1 MRFNNSGARA
11 PVTPAESPASE
22 RTGFLHPLARRL
34 ARGALVAVSRLGDR
48 VLARGTEALA
58 LAEGIAVVADAL
70 VDGLDRLD
78 GCAHPAAPAPA
89 TVDLGLALRVSEL
102 ERAVE
107 RLAGPE
113 VAWSGET
120 GHPCPHCGCTRA
132 ERLCGAA
139 VSGDFVY
146 ARCVECRAV
155 ALVLLA
161 NAGPQEV
168 LP

>member
-1 MRFNNSGARA
+1 MRFNNSDRA
-11 PVTPAESPASE
+11 PDVTAEPSPDS
-22 RTGFLHPLARRL
+22 RPRGGVIPRR
-34 ARGALVAVSRLGDR
+34 VR
-48 VLARGTEALA
+48 VWADAACDALA
-58 LAEGIAVVADAL
+58 DVGGLFDLLSGTMRAAIEKIDRSVPPEAPEAREPVA
-70 VDGLDRLD
+70 
-78 GCAHPAAPAPA
+78 
-89 TVDLGLALRVSEL
+89 VDLGLALRVAEL

>member
-1 MRFNNSGARA
+1 MRFNNSDDRA

-34 ARGALVAVSRLGDR
+34 ARGALVAVSRLGDG
-48 VLARGTEALA
+48 VLARGTKALA

-78 GCAHPAAPAPA
+78 GCAQPPAPAPA
-89 TVDLGLALRVSEL
+89 TVDLGLALRVAEL

-107 RLAGPE
+107 ALDPLAVVE
-113 VAWSGET
+113 RRRAA
-120 GHPCPHCGCTRA
+120 HPCPVCGGR
-132 ERLCGAA
+132 
-139 VSGDFVY
+139 VV
-146 ARCVECRAV
+146 
-155 ALVLLA
+155 LVLEGA
-161 NAGPQEV
+161 PQSPAGWITGLCAGCRTLHSAKPGSEV

>member
-1 MRFNNSGARA
+1 MRFNNSAARA
-11 PVTPAESPASE
+11 PVTPAETPASQ

-107 RLAGPE
+107 ALAPIPVVE
-113 VAWSGET
+113 RRRSSS
-120 GHPCPHCGCTRA
+120 PCSVCG
-132 ERLCGAA
+132 G
-139 VSGDFVY
+139 VV
-146 ARCVECRAV
+146 V
-155 ALVLLA
+155 LVLEGAPRGPGEWFNGLCAGCRTLA
-161 NAGPQEV
+161 SAKPNSEV

>member
-1 MRFNNSGARA
+1 MRFNNSAARA
-11 PVTPAESPASE
+11 PVTPAETPASQ

-107 RLAGPE
+107 ALAPIPVVE
-113 VAWSGET
+113 RRRSNS
-120 GHPCPHCGCTRA
+120 PCCVCG
-132 ERLCGAA
+132 GG
-139 VSGDFVY
+139 VV
-146 ARCVECRAV
+146 
-155 ALVLLA
+155 LVLEGAPRGPGEWLSGLCAGCRTLA
-161 NAGPQEV
+161 SARADSEV

>member
-1 MRFNNSGARA
+1 MRFNNSDDRA

-22 RTGFLHPLARRL
+22 RTGFLHPVARRL

-48 VLARGTEALA
+48 VLARGTKALA

-78 GCAHPAAPAPA
+78 GCAQPPAPAPA
-89 TVDLGLALRVSEL
+89 TVDLGLALRVAEL

-107 RLAGPE
+107 QLAPIPVAERRRAAGPCS
-113 VAWSGET
+113 V
-120 GHPCPHCGCTRA
+120 CGSYVVLVLEGAPRGDGDWFNG
-132 ERLCGAA
+132 LCAG
-139 VSGDFVY
+139 
-146 ARCVECRAV
+146 CRAF
-155 ALVLLA
+155 AA
-161 NAGPQEV
+161 APPSSEV